1 MKRIVSLFSAL
12 ALLFGLTGC
21 TVPTDPYVATV
32 KSVVAKTVFTPTGD
46 MASGCIGMYLLCSQP
61 LYEPSFQASSS
72 TETAA
77 VCRDFVALGKEL
89 GSVAYSTYGY
99 SAYKLPQN
107 TAEVTDLCGQALGV
121 KLTGSDGSNF
131 YQGVVLYDDG
141 KADGWGKIYALS
153 RGNSVNPDDFQLV
166 ISFSRDLNR
175 VGWIDYGT
183 EKPKA
188 LTQKDLDSQG

>member
-1 MKRIVSLFSAL
+1 MKRFISLFSAF

-32 KSVVAKTVFTPTGD
+32 TSAVAKTVFIPTGD
-46 MASGCIGMYLLCSQP
+46 MASGCIGVYLLCSQP
-61 LYEPSFQASSS
+61 LYEPSFKVPSS

-77 VCRDFVALGKEL
+77 VCRDFVALGKKL

-99 SAYKLPQN
+99 SAYKLQQN
-107 TAEVTDLCGQALGV
+107 TAEVTDPCAEALGV
-121 KLTGSDGSNF
+121 KLTGSDGSPF

-141 KADGWGKIYALS
+141 KTDGWGKVYVLS
-153 RGNSVNPDDFQLV
+153 RGNSVNPVDFQLV

-183 EKPKA
+183 EKPKV
-188 LTQKDLDSQG
+188 LTQNDLDSNG